1 MPKAAKQTTHTKTSR
16 TSPIPSSKATPQN
29 GNPTHQPKDPKTSHL
44 YTDDNPA
51 TTIHGTGFKDAA
63 AARRTL
69 DLIKTRSLTYQFQT
83 VNTMFHRASH
93 HPAMKKSA
101 SSSSSSSG
109 SGGNSDSQQG
119 MKEAISIFRHWL
131 NDTYPAAKSALRAGG
146 FKPLLSKPL
155 VEKYLPLIL
164 SSSFSSSSSSP
175 SSSSFSGHYDDNDD
189 DRDAKAFAQR
199 YVNLAKGKRL
209 GNVLLDDGDP
219 TGWDWEGRRY
229 RALCGLVP
237 EGKEKEGGW
246 GEGELWED
254 ADGDGGEGEWDEG
267 GSGGR
272 KGKGSKKK
280 KKVSGRHLQLI
291 AWAWSPVGERK
302 LMLG

>member
-16 TSPIPSSKATPQN
+16 TTPIPSSKPTPQN
-29 GNPTHQPKDPKTSHL
+29 EKPTHKPKDPKTSHL

-63 AARRTL
+63 TAHHTL
-69 DLIKTRSLTYQFQT
+69 DLIKNRSLTYQFQT

-93 HPAMKKSA
+93 HPAMKKTST
-101 SSSSSSSG
+101 SSSSSG
-109 SGGNSDSQQG
+109 SGGNSSSQQG
-119 MKEAISIFRHWL
+119 MKEAMSIFRHWL
-131 NDTYPAAKSALRAGG
+131 DDTYPAAKSALRAGG

-164 SSSFSSSSSSP
+164 SSSSSSSSS
-175 SSSSFSGHYDDNDD
+175 SGHHNDDNDD
-189 DRDAKAFAQR
+189 DNDAKTFVQR
-199 YVNLAKGKRL
+199 YINLAKGKRL
-209 GNVLLDDGDP
+209 GNVLLDDADP
-219 TGWDWEGRRY
+219 TGLDWEGRRY

-237 EGKEKEGGW
+237 EGKEKEDGW

-254 ADGDGGEGEWDEG
+254 DDDDEG
-267 GSGGR
+267 REGGVDEGVEGVGGGK
-272 KGKGSKKK
+272 KGKEGKRKR
-280 KKVSGRHLQLI
+280 VSGRHLRLI

-302 LMLG
+302 LMLA